1 MPLFETIEQEEIKSN
16 NIFDEYN
23 YDSFVEENN
32 KKLDAQKQE
41 HNLWVQNIVS
51 PEKIAEW
58 QKMGTM
64 SALEVFNRKEKNELV
79 PYMGTIEQANKGI
92 RIKNISDAMR
102 KGLYVSPEDKQFY
115 EQFVL
120 DMAEIQTRGYTF
132 GGKAVN
138 AGLETLPF
146 VVEFGAGLLTT
157 GGASSLGA
165 SAAKFG
171 VKGAIKKATSEAVE
185 AASKKIAE
193 DGVLKAAG
201 KGIGKVAYD
210 ATFNLKTHAFTVT
223 RLPQQV
229 KARYADIM
237 LSDSLAITEEGQ
249 AILLEAKEKP
259 ATAFLK
265 ALGMTNIEVA
275 SEMAGAT
282 LLKPTGAAL
291 NRFIAP
297 KIMSK
302 LPEKFATRFTKVAEE
317 ITGMPFVKG
326 VEALGFNGLVEEMGE
341 ERVGDILRYAF
352 DLDEQQGYTFEQF
365 LDAAFPSAE
374 QLAVEAV
381 TFGAMGVGMGL
392 TDAGLKKVSKKYS
405 KDEFLIDS
413 GIMHGAGELES
424 IIDKK
429 VRAVLKFQGKSE
441 EEIEQTIQFGTR
453 EQKVDYLRENKNIIT
468 EAETS
473 EIAEVVADRYR
484 ASGRNL
490 DEARIEKISKLFAG
504 ILVVQAEKEGK
515 AVEEMLDLL
524 PSVEQVGNYMYVS
537 DDGVG
542 YSSEEIS
549 EVYGRALEFYNSI
562 EETEETKEQ
571 RLKLEKD
578 IRVLEDMANGKLKDE
593 DAALAYNILGKNIN
607 KTIGGYKYN
616 QEEGIQAAASA
627 GADENEV
634 AEAEKEWKEKGT
646 ESKYF
651 KKYTDN
657 APLVGSEEA
666 LNYEFKTGKKVAVN
680 GFHGTQR
687 GDRVGEIF
695 RPDRATSGPMAFFS
709 SDRQIS
715 ENYAKSKQD
724 TSLSDDMG
732 DYDQWFK
739 LKIGGNSL
747 TLKDAWWNLTSKQ
760 RQEIAEKAPHITLDW
775 DADEIIYDENTNR
788 GLGNYDYE
796 IKRYRG
802 NALKTLVESWLTS
815 GTLYDREDD
824 FLKVLDLVGI
834 KREDIDY
841 IDPYTDHSK
850 VYDVFIAFKKP
861 LVTTDIPEKVIKKLE
876 KEAPKHPAKYNSYG
890 DPWDKNT
897 QDGVEWIT
905 TLKEDIAKNENSYV
919 WTSIPD
925 WVTDILKGFGYDG
938 VIDMGGKSGGEIHK
952 VYIPFYSEQIKSVDN
967 RGTFDANNP
976 NIYYQGAESNE
987 IIKPVQLEKD
997 AVPNFEKVS
1006 ELKEWI
1012 AKELNLL
1019 GEITIKN
1026 NNRAT
1031 TFNRGNI
1038 GRSMKGVNRSSVK
1051 RNSYAGLKELVEG
1064 SLYSYDK
1071 VVDERHKRKN
1081 NGQEIY
1087 HNAFIYDGKI
1097 YGIEISVDI
1106 PKNENQKYSYA
1117 GHKIKE
1123 IGSAINVLS
1132 QNEIS
1137 DRTEPNISINDIRNL
1152 FKPDVKL
1159 YQEGEQYSLFEGNNV
1174 AKKIHRV
1181 KGGFL
1186 PAENFIELFEN
1197 ADESTIIHETGHW
1210 FLNTL
1215 VARAEYSEEIAQD
1228 LEEVRKYLKNT
1239 GEPFTREQHEK
1250 FARGF
1255 EAYILNGNAR
1265 SNRLK
1270 KIFEDFKNWLFA
1282 IYDNIKDV
1290 GYKIEDMPEVE
1301 KLFNRLFSSERE
1313 RVQKTV
1319 FDKCNAI
1326 DEQIKSIKENQE
1338 KELDELDT
1346 IWRENQEVLNRKQD
1360 KKREIDEYLALAKTA
1375 AKKEPKELKEYK
1387 ERYKEATLEILE
1399 AATGFDRKF
1408 IANKKNWEKVE
1419 NAINDTADKINVSGG
1434 FQKHWAEFYTDEG
1447 VDYETDDV
1455 TGGFELASEAFNVL
1469 KEGKYSFDNTQD
1481 SDIQEFAGQFDYIY
1495 GKILSLKGEE
1505 KETALNA
1512 LYALIG
1518 DMPSLPDEYV
1528 ANILE
1533 KVSEIEAEY
1542 EEQQKEDFNRKRY
1555 PNVPVVQQLQWFVT
1569 NKLRELKVYNPET
1582 KYRLRIN
1589 KSHRLYS
1596 YIKNAVSVNS
1606 AKKVVRKINSYVI
1619 EDLRNQQRGLLHK
1632 EIQKQIKVNSKVL
1645 KTGGVK
1651 KGKFDWRT
1659 NTVFAELK
1667 EMNRLSKQEALEK
1680 YEQLIKLD
1688 EIQKQ
1693 QSRDG
1698 WDENAVEFN
1707 DFKNEFDENLKRN
1720 FLEYKASVG
1729 RGGNIKDLNVEMGR
1743 TVLTKIMELKQKG
1756 REAKDKRDYDEK
1768 VNMRSFRNSYVDDI
1782 KKYSK
1787 NPKQRKL
1794 VQHLL
1799 YSGETLAN
1807 WETTI
1812 NAILGSQNA
1821 DDLSLLLDEA
1831 RVETYQRDIT
1841 LKLYQKIAKIYN
1853 LKKANWF
1860 DKALDWDNAQAVI
1873 DLFQNFEKEV
1883 FTMIEKTFSINTG
1896 DFVENNVEITKGEL
1910 ITLYGWAQN
1919 DNLKQRLYTQYGM
1932 PQLEEMF
1939 EKHLTDKDKD
1949 LAFALIDTL
1958 EEMYA
1963 DINDVFIET
1972 TGFSLPHEQN
1982 YLPSVPERV
1991 VSPLD
1996 MMQDFVQA
2004 SRTPSGVKARKICN
2018 RIKMKPVSPMQ
2029 IVLPHINKMSRYV
2042 IMQEK
2047 LAFYRQVFADLNI
2060 LATLK
2065 ECYGKKDG
2073 EALYRLILTQL
2084 DGVSFSGTNR
2094 INGKL
2099 KEFADNMSKNY
2110 IVGNIAGSLKVALG
2124 QLTSMINYSEN
2135 MPIAEWSAGFAKSIA
2150 NPVETFKFMIDNCP
2164 YLQARLAGNT
2174 QNEIVASLTNEK
2186 DRFRKLTNFFTSNV
2200 KWGDIIAITLGGRP
2214 YVEYLMKQGM
2224 SKEEAF
2230 DKFVLETLRAQQAGT
2245 ASSTSQWQKHQ
2256 SNNAI
2261 GRMFWAFRNT
2271 EFQYERKVFDALLKA
2286 SRGEMTKAQAAKTV
2300 LIYRVINPILFQC
2313 MLQQVAIAPLL
2324 RMLFGEDDDPEQTLK
2339 DLGVSGLVA
2348 LVTANLSHWGFAGII
2363 AGGITQTAIKGITK
2377 SKDMKIFESQVP
2389 VLSEVE
2395 SVYKKFTKKSGADFL
2410 DYVDA
2415 VACIAKYGWG
2425 IPAPKLVNA
2434 GEGVY
2439 NITQG
2444 DVGVGLLRIAG
2455 WGEYTS
2461 TEAITGEAP
2470 KKKKKKKK

>member
-1 MPLFETIEQEEIKSN
+1 MPLFEDLEQNN
-16 NIFDEYN
+16 NIKAEPKSKITKDFQSELNEMYSERN
-23 YDSFVEENN
+23 KRYEFNVAEN
-32 KKLDAQKQE
+32 
-41 HNLWVQNIVS
+41 NLWVKNIVS
-51 PEKIAEW
+51 PERIAEW
-58 QKMGTM
+58 EKQGSM
-64 SALEVFNRKEKNELV
+64 SLLEVWNRKEKNELV
-79 PYMGTIEQANKGI
+79 PFMGTVLQANKNI
-92 RIKNISDAMR
+92 RIRNISDAMR
-102 KGLYVSPEDKQFY
+102 KGLYISPEDKAFY

-146 VVEFGAGLLTT
+146 MVEFGAGLLTT

-165 SAAKFG
+165 SAAKLG
-171 VKGAIKKATSEAVE
+171 VKGAIKKAASEALE
-185 AASKKIAE
+185 SASKKIAE
-193 DGVLKAAG
+193 EGVVKTLG

-210 ATFNLKTHAFTVT
+210 TTLNPRTYAFSLT
-223 RLPQQV
+223 RMPQQV
-229 KARYADIM
+229 MARYGDIM
-237 LSDSLAITEEGQ
+237 LSDSLAISEEGQ

-259 ATAFLK
+259 ATAFVK
-265 ALGMTNIEVA
+265 ALALTNIEVA

-297 KIMSK
+297 RIMSK
-302 LPEKFATRFTKVAEE
+302 LPEKFATRFKKVAEE
-317 ITGMPFVKG
+317 VTGMPFVKG
-326 VEALGFNGLVEEMGE
+326 VEALGFNGLIEEMGE
-341 ERVGDILRYAF
+341 ERVGDILRFAF
-352 DLDEQQGYTFEQF
+352 NLDDAEGYSFEQF

-381 TFGAMGVGMGL
+381 TFGAMGAGAGL
-392 TDAGLKKVSKKYS
+392 VDAGLKKVSKKYS

-413 GIMHGAGELES
+413 GIMRGAGELES

-429 VRAVLKFQGKSE
+429 VRAVLKYQGKTE
-441 EEIEQTIQFGTR
+441 EEIEQAVQFGTR
-453 EQKVDYLRENKNIIT
+453 EQKVECLRENKNIIT

-484 ASGRNL
+484 ASGRKL
-490 DEARIEKISKLFAG
+490 DDAKIDKISKLFAG
-504 ILVVQAEKEGK
+504 ILSVQAEKEGRS
-515 AVEEMLDLL
+515 VDEMLDLL
-524 PSVEQVGNYMYVS
+524 PSVEQVNNYMYVS

-549 EVYGRALEFYNSI
+549 QVQGRALEFYNSI

-578 IRVLEDMANGKLKDE
+578 IQVLEDMANGKLKDE

-616 QEEGIQAAASA
+616 QKEGIQSAASA
-627 GADENEV
+627 GANENEV
-634 AEAEKEWKEKGT
+634 AEAEKEYAEKGT
-646 ESKYF
+646 ESKFFKRYF
-651 KKYTDN
+651 EGSKAVDEVGEPLILYHNTNNEFEAFSRKYEGQANGRPVYGGGFNFTQYKDYAGQFGKKQMAVYLSIKNPLNEETYDAEKFIEPVAELMYGKDYKKYLLKYDDYY
-657 APLVGSEEA
+657 A
-666 LNYEFKTGKKVAVN
+666 TGYLE
-680 GFHGTQR
+680 G
-687 GDRVGEIF
+687 
-695 RPDRATSGPMAFFS
+695 
-709 SDRQIS
+709 
-715 ENYAKSKQD
+715 
-724 TSLSDDMG
+724 
-732 DYDQWFK
+732 K
-739 LKIGGNSL
+739 L
-747 TLKDAWWNLTSKQ
+747 D
-760 RQEIAEKAPHITLDW
+760 
-775 DADEIIYDENTNR
+775 
-788 GLGNYDYE
+788 
-796 IKRYRG
+796 
-802 NALKTLVESWLTS
+802 
-815 GTLYDREDD
+815 TLYGLR
-824 FLKVLDLVGI
+824 DLMQGLQ
-834 KREDIDY
+834 
-841 IDPYTDHSK
+841 
-850 VYDVFIAFKKP
+850 YDKGV
-861 LVTTDIPEKVIKKLE
+861 DVIEFYKSL
-876 KEAPKHPAKYNSYG
+876 
-890 DPWDKNT
+890 
-897 QDGVEWIT
+897 
-905 TLKEDIAKNENSYV
+905 
-919 WTSIPD
+919 
-925 WVTDILKGFGYDG
+925 GYDG
-938 VIDMGGKSGGEIHK
+938 IQDGHIWVAFS
-952 VYIPFYSEQIKSVDN
+952 PEQIKSVDN
-967 RGTFDANNP
+967 RGAFDANNP
-976 NIYYQGAESNE
+976 NIYYQGVENNE

-1026 NNRAT
+1026 NNRAA

-1071 VVDERHKRKN
+1071 AVDERHKRKN
-1081 NGQEIY
+1081 NGQEVY

-1228 LEEVRKYLKNT
+1228 LEEARKYLKNT

-1313 RVQKTV
+1313 RIQKTV

-1326 DEQIKSIKENQE
+1326 DEQIQSIKDNQE

-1447 VDYETDDV
+1447 VDYETDDI

-1469 KEGKYSFDNTQD
+1469 KEGKYTFDNTQD
-1481 SDIQEFAGQFDYIY
+1481 SDIQEFAGQFEYIY

-1542 EEQQKEDFNRKRY
+1542 EEQQKHDFNRKRY

-1632 EIQKQIKVNSKVL
+1632 EIQKQVKINSKVL

-1667 EMNRLSKQEALEK
+1667 EMNKLSKQEALEK

-1707 DFKNEFDENLKRN
+1707 DFRNEFDENLKRN
-1720 FLEYKASVG
+1720 FLEYKSAVG
-1729 RGGNIKDLNVEMGR
+1729 RGGNLQDLNVEMAR
-1743 TVLTKIMELKQKG
+1743 TVLNKIMALKQKG

-1782 KKYSK
+1782 KKNAA
-1787 NPKQRKL
+1787 NPKQKAMVL
-1794 VQHLL
+1794 HLL
-1799 YSGETLAN
+1799 NSGETLAN

-1812 NAILGSQNA
+1812 NAILGSKNA

-1883 FTMIEKTFSINTG
+1883 FTITEKTFSINTG

-1932 PQLEEMF
+1932 PQLEELF
-1939 EKHLTDKDKD
+1939 KNNLTDKDKD
-1949 LAFALIDTL
+1949 LAWAMIDTL
-1958 EEMYA
+1958 ESMYA

-2042 IMQEK
+2042 IMQER

-2065 ECYGKKDG
+2065 EVYGKKDG
-2073 EALYRLILTQL
+2073 EGLYRLILAQL

-2094 INGKL
+2094 ANGKL
-2099 KEFADNMSKNY
+2099 KEFADKMSKNY

-2135 MPIAEWSAGFAKSIA
+2135 MPIAEWSAGFAKSVA
-2150 NPVETFKFMIDNCP
+2150 NPAETFKYMVDNCP

-2186 DRFRKLTNFFTSNV
+2186 DKYRKLTNFFTSNV

-2224 SKEEAF
+2224 NKEEAF
-2230 DKFVLETLRAQQAGT
+2230 DKFVLETLRAQQAGS

-2256 SNNAI
+2256 SNSAI

-2286 SRGEMTKAQAAKTV
+2286 SRGDMTQAQAIKTV
-2300 LIYRVINPILFQC
+2300 FLYRILNPILFQC
-2313 MLQQVAIAPLL
+2313 FLQQVAIAPLL
-2324 RMLFGEDDDPEQTLK
+2324 RLLFGEDDEPEETLK
-2339 DLGVSGLVA
+2339 GLGISGLVA
-2348 LVTANLSHWGFAGII
+2348 LVTANLSHWGYAGLI
-2363 AGGITQTAIKGITK
+2363 AGGLTQTIIKAATK
-2377 SKDMKIFESQVP
+2377 SKDMKIFETEVP
-2389 VLSEVE
+2389 ALSEIE
-2395 SVYKKFTKKSGADFL
+2395 GIFKKFTKKSGADFI

-2415 VACIAKYGWG
+2415 VACFVKYGWG

-2434 GEGVY
+2434 AEGVY
-2439 NITQG
+2439 DISQG
-2444 DVGVGLLRIAG
+2444 NVGVGLMRMAG
-2455 WGEYTS
+2455 WGEYTA

-2470 KKKKKKKK
+2470 KKKK